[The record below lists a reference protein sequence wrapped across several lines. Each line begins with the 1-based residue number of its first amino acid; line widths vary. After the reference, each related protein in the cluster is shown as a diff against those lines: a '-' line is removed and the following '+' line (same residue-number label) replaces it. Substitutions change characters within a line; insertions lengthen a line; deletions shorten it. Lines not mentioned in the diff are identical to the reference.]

1 METLEL
7 KVTIQA
13 GTKTE
18 VRRREV
24 YTLDELESIKAQYRS
39 TVPQGSTV
47 TLNVTKAY

>member
-13 GTKTE
+13 GSKTE

-24 YTLDELESIKAQYRS
+24 YTLDELETVKAQYRS
-39 TVPQGSTV
+39 LLPQGSTI
-47 TLNVTKAY
+47 TFNVTTAY